1 MNTPRFHGEAIVL
14 VHPRRQ
20 LDDAIRSA
28 ERSGVGL
35 IIVSRVEEADLWR
48 VGDPGAVAGVEIWSG
63 GPEDAAFAD
72 FLVEV
77 IERHG
82 ARGILGVHE
91 ASLLAV
97 NEAAA
102 RCGLTGLDSAV
113 IARLRDK
120 GASRKTLAEN
130 GLPVPGFVSGPAD
143 EDLLRAARDL
153 RLPLVVK
160 PSSGFSSAGVQR
172 VDRYDDLASASQCAV
187 AAMLEVGVPTRE
199 VVIEEYIEGPE
210 YAVESISFRGRTHVL
225 TVGYK
230 GNPEGPYFEES
241 IYQVPSGLTE
251 DQEDEVRLT
260 VERAHRALDVENGPT
275 HTELRLGSNGLP
287 YILEVGAR
295 VGGSGVS
302 HSIVESATGVDFFA
316 ESFAAALG
324 CRPDSLEGAA
334 PGYANAAGNYIVPC
348 RGSGVIREIRGLEEL
363 RAHPAVTSVVQMM
376 HPGDVVR
383 PYPDFSGYPAFIL
396 SAHATF
402 EELTGFH
409 ALLDREIEVVY
420 E

>member
-1 MNTPRFHGEAIVL
+1 MSSPRFEREVVVL
-14 VHPRRQ
+14 VHPRPQ

-28 ERSGVGL
+28 EHSGIDLV
-35 IIVSRVEEADLWR
+35 IVPRVEEAHLWR
-48 VGDPGAVAGVEIWSG
+48 VGVPEAIAGVEIWPG
-63 GPEDAAFAD
+63 GPEDAGLAD
-72 FLVEV
+72 FLAEV
-77 IERHG
+77 IERRG
-82 ARGILGVHE
+82 AQGIVGVYE

-102 RCGLTGLDSAV
+102 RCGLAGLGSAV

-120 GASRKTLAEN
+120 GATRKALAEN

-143 EDLLRAARDL
+143 EDLLRAARRL

-160 PSSGFSSAGVQR
+160 PSSGLASAGVQR
-172 VDRYDDLASASQCAV
+172 VDRHDEVAGASQRAIT
-187 AAMLEVGVPTRE
+187 AMREVGVPTRE
-199 VVIEEYIEGPE
+199 VIIEEYIGGPE
-210 YAVESISFRGRTHVL
+210 YAIESISFHGRTRVL

-241 IYQVPSGLTE
+241 IYQVPSGLTQH
-251 DQEDEVRLT
+251 QEDDVRLM
-260 VERAHRALDVENGPT
+260 VERAHRALEVENGPT
-275 HTELRLGSNGLP
+275 HTELRLGSDGVP

-302 HSIVESATGVDFFA
+302 HAIVQSATGVDFFA
-316 ESFAAALG
+316 EAFAAALG
-324 CRPDSLEGAA
+324 RRPGSLEGAA

-348 RGSGVIREIRGLEEL
+348 HGSGVIREIRGLETL
-363 RAHPAVTSVVQMM
+363 RAHPAVTSVVQML

-396 SAHATF
+396 SAHASVDD
-402 EELTGFH
+402 LIGFH
-409 ALLDREIEVVY
+409 ELLDREIEVVY